1 MLAKLSDY
9 TKLSSCLLVTAK
21 LVVRA
26 STSKSEDR
34 HWYGGVTYP
43 PHPIHWSQKVFI
55 STMKRPKSNGLHP
68 LASGKFYESLLEIGS
83 LTYTYMYLQNIRQT
97 EAVVS
102 VCGQ

>member
-34 HWYGGVTYP
+34 HWYGGVHVPYP
-43 PHPIHWSQKVFI
+43 L
-55 STMKRPKSNGLHP
+55 N
-68 LASGKFYESLLEIGS
+68 SLVREGF
-83 LTYTYMYLQNIRQT
+83 
-97 EAVVS
+97 
-102 VCGQ
+102 